1 MKSLKMKDGDIQL
14 GGLVIGI
21 DEFLQRWINSLKV
34 YGIECYYN
42 ENLGLNI
49 TVINGIDDA
58 KYKMEH
64 IKEKT
69 LSWYGKELEELYYEI
84 ISEKNRVITAVFYFQ
99 HKKYKNIQQEVI
111 L

>member
-1 MKSLKMKDGDIQL
+1 MKSLKMKDGDIQF
-14 GGLVIGI
+14 GEKAIEMN
-21 DEFLQRWINSLKV
+21 EFLQRWVNSLKI
-34 YGIECYYN
+34 YSNECYYN

-49 TVINGIDDA
+49 NIINGIDDT

-69 LSWYGKELEELYYEI
+69 LSWYGEELEDLYYEI

-99 HKKYKNIQQEVI
+99 HKKYKDIQQEVV

>member
-1 MKSLKMKDGDIQL
+1 
-14 GGLVIGI
+14 
-21 DEFLQRWINSLKV
+21 
-34 YGIECYYN
+34 
-42 ENLGLNI
+42 
-49 TVINGIDDA
+49 
-58 KYKMEH
+58 MEH

-69 LSWYGKELEELYYEI
+69 LSWYGKELEDLYYEI

>member
-1 MKSLKMKDGDIQL
+1 MKSLRMKDGDIQF
-14 GGLVIGI
+14 GEKVTGME
-21 DEFLQRWINSLKV
+21 EFLQRWINSLKI
-34 YGIECYYN
+34 YSNECYYN

-69 LSWYGKELEELYYEI
+69 LSWYGKELEDLYYEI

-99 HKKYKNIQQEVI
+99 HKKYKNIQQGVV

>member
-1 MKSLKMKDGDIQL
+1 MKSLKMKDGDIQFA
-14 GGLVIGI
+14 GKVTGI
-21 DEFLQRWINSLKV
+21 EEFLQRWINSLKI
-34 YGIECYYN
+34 YSIECYYN

-49 TVINGIDDA
+49 NVINGIDDA

-69 LSWYGKELEELYYEI
+69 LSWYGDELEDLYYEI
-84 ISEKNRVITAVFYFQ
+84 VSEKDRIIKAIFYFQ
-99 HKKYKNIQQEVI
+99 HKKYKTIQQEVV

>member
-1 MKSLKMKDGDIQL
+1 MRDINIQM
-14 GGLVIGI
+14 
-21 DEFLQRWINSLKV
+21 QKV
-34 YGIECYYN
+34 EIHRGQNN

-69 LSWYGKELEELYYEI
+69 LSWYGKELEDLYYEI

-99 HKKYKNIQQEVI
+99 HKKYKNIQQEVV

>member
-42 ENLGLNI
+42 ENLGLDIN
-49 TVINGIDDA
+49 VIDGIEDA
-58 KYKMEH
+58 KYKLEH
-64 IKEKT
+64 IKKQT
-69 LSWYGKELEELYYEI
+69 LAWYGEELDELYYEI
-84 ISEKNRVITAVFYFQ
+84 ISEDNRTIKAVFYFQ
-99 HKKYKNIQQEVI
+99 HKKYKKIEQEVI